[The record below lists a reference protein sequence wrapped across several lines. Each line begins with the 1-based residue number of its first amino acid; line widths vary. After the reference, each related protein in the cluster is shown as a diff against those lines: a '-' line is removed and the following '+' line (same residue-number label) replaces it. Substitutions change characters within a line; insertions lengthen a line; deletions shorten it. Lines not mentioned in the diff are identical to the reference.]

1 MALQFSTTLRN
12 GMCSEFPTILG
23 GSEKIKV
30 FSGGV
35 PTNCAA
41 ADTGT
46 LIVEF
51 DLASSGDW
59 GSPSS
64 GAISLAGLT
73 LSATAV
79 ASLTAGY
86 FRMYDSS
93 AGCHVQ
99 GTVTATG
106 GGGDMQMN
114 STSITS
120 GQTVNLTGFTLTAPG
135 A

>member
-12 GMCSEFPTILG
+12 NLCGVFPTTLG

-30 FSGGV
+30 FTGAA
-35 PTNCAA
+35 PANCAA

-46 LIVEF
+46 ELFEW

-59 GSPSS
+59 GSPSG

-73 LSATAV
+73 LTITAI
-79 ASLTAGY
+79 AGGTAGY
-86 FRMYDSS
+86 FRMYDSG
-93 AGCHVQ
+93 AVCHMQ

-106 GGGDMQMN
+106 GGGDAQMN
-114 STSITS
+114 NTTVTN
-120 GQTVNLTGFTLTAPG
+120 GQTINLTAFTLTAPG